1 MSIYDRRYETMP
13 RAQLDQ
19 LRLERIQ
26 ELIAR
31 LRRNVRRYRE
41 QLGDRR
47 IESLDELPSLPLTT
61 PEDMADAFP
70 YGMFALPLREV
81 IRLHPIIGPKG
92 TPLVTGYSQN
102 DLAQWGRLVARQLAA
117 SGVTPNDVVQV
128 CLGNG
133 AYRGESGYILGAEAI
148 EASVIA
154 ERSHHIDSQ
163 LAMLRNYRPTMLV
176 TTPDNAQELV
186 HVMERRKIDPPSLH
200 LRTVLLSRPVD
211 DGVREALAAGLLVSV
226 QCSFGVEEILEPGF
240 CVECEEGCFHA
251 NEDHF
256 LIETVN
262 GELVVTT
269 LTREAMPLL
278 RYCTRIAC
286 NIRREKCP
294 CGRSGAVLEPGARLD
309 GRLLV
314 RESPIYENQIA
325 EVLAQ
330 TRAANHP
337 FRIEVN
343 ARRVL
348 IYIEMSNELFS
359 DVIWSLMKLQHE
371 IESEFKSRL
380 GLETEVRLAM
390 PDTAAA
396 KQK

>member
-13 RAQLDQ
+13 TAQLEQ
-19 LRLERIQ
+19 LQLERLQ
-26 ELIAR
+26 ALLAR

-41 QLGDRR
+41 QLGDKRV
-47 IESLDELPSLPLTT
+47 ESLDELSKLPLTT
-61 PEDMADAFP
+61 PEDMAAAFP

-81 IRLHPIIGPKG
+81 IRLHPTIGPKG

-102 DLAQWGRLVARQLAA
+102 DLSQWGRLVARQLAA
-117 SGVTPNDVVQV
+117 SGVTANDVLQV

-163 LAMLRNYRPTMLV
+163 LAMLQNYRPTMLV

-186 HVMERRKIDPPSLH
+186 RVMERRKIDPPSLH

-211 DGVREALAAGLLVSV
+211 DATREGLSAGLLVAL

-256 LIETVN
+256 LIETVR

-269 LTREAMPLL
+269 LVREAMPLL
-278 RYCTRIAC
+278 RYCTRIRC
-286 NIRREKCP
+286 SINREKCP
-294 CGRSGAVLEPGARLD
+294 CGRSGAVLEPGERLD

-343 ARRVL
+343 SRRVL
-348 IYIEMSNELFS
+348 IFIEMSNELFS

-380 GLETEVRLAM
+380 GLETEVRLTM
-390 PDTAAA
+390 PETR
-396 KQK
+396 KI